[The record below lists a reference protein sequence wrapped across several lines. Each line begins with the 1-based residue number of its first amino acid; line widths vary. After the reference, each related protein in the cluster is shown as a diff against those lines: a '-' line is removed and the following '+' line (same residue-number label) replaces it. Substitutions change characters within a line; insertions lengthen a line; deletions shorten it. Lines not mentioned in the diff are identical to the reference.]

1 MWDAPWH
8 WAVVA
13 LVAFALFG
21 GYKKLPEASRSLG
34 RSLRIFKTELK
45 GLTDDDNAREQAGE
59 QAPNKAE
66 DAAHQPGVGLSKDR
80 ADGSATV
87 PGNRPAAGE
96 HRTDPPAAG

>member
-8 WAVVA
+8 WALVA

-45 GLTDDDNAREQAGE
+45 GLAEDDQARERAAVEPAAQPPVDVTKTDDQAR
-59 QAPNKAE
+59 
-66 DAAHQPGVGLSKDR
+66 
-80 ADGSATV
+80 V
-87 PGNRPAAGE
+87 PGAAE
-96 HRTDPPAAG
+96 QREAEPPAAG